1 MMRERV
7 QEKEPFLLSSPSAF
21 LGHQLVNN
29 SQPADLALRKATPI
43 AHWGGPI
50 IFPFISCK
58 ISHLLF
64 LIGPAPKLILDS
76 LNSF

>member
-1 MMRERV
+1 MVRERV
-7 QEKEPFLLSSPSAF
+7 QEKELFMLYPPSSG

-43 AHWGGPI
+43 AHSGGPI
-50 IFPFISCK
+50 ILPFISCK

-64 LIGPAPKLILDS
+64 PTYRS
-76 LNSF
+76 LSPWTSTQVDT